1 MTRIPHHLPRAV
13 LPVLAIGVLTL
24 AGCGSGGDSQSTTAG
39 DGGQDSGK
47 VVTVSDATGRSVLV
61 DAQGKALYVSDEEK
75 NGKVLCTS
83 GACGAIWTPL
93 TVASKGGLTAPPPL
107 AKKLGTVARP
117 DGSTQVTLSG
127 RPLYSFSFDHSAGE
141 VNGDG
146 TRDSFDGTDFTWH
159 VATPSG
165 QVAAAP
171 SSPSSSSSSSSSPY
185 TKGYGY

>member
-1 MTRIPHHLPRAV
+1 MTTFPRSPLTLPRAV
-13 LPVLAIGVLTL
+13 LPALAIGVLAL
-24 AGCGSGGDSQSTTAG
+24 AGCGSNSGSQTSAA
-39 DGGQDSGK
+39 DGGQGSGK

-61 DAQGKALYVSDEEK
+61 DGQGMALYTSDEETG
-75 NGKVLCTS
+75 GKVLCTS

-93 TVASKGGLTAPPPL
+93 TVASKNSLTSPPPL

-117 DGSTQVTLSG
+117 DGSTQVTLDG
-127 RPLYSFSFDHSAGE
+127 RPLYTFSFDHSAGQ

-146 TRDSFDGTDFTWH
+146 TQDSFDGTDFTWH

-165 QVAAAP
+165 QAAAAP
-171 SSPSSSSSSSSSPY
+171 GSPSSSSSSPY